1 MALFVAMAGTVWVPA
16 CQGEDQRTESVTPD
30 VVRSARE
37 DLDPGLVVLLDS
49 GNAAIR
55 ADDPSA
61 AEDYYRRALDIDT
74 ASAAAWFG
82 IYMALEALGREDE
95 AREAIER
102 ARDLAPAASLLDPD
116 TTPR

>member
-1 MALFVAMAGTVWVPA
+1 M
-16 CQGEDQRTESVTPD
+16 TPD

-37 DLDPGLVVLLDS
+37 DLDPGLIALLDS

-55 ADDPSA
+55 ADDPSK
-61 AEDYYRRALDIDT
+61 AEDYYRRALEIDT
-74 ASAAAWFG
+74 SSAAAWFG
-82 IYMALEALGREDE
+82 IYMASQALGREGE
-95 AREAIER
+95 AREALER